1 MGYGMIV
8 LRVRSLLVLAGTAL
22 ALVSFLA
29 GQAWALA
36 SNNVPLGSPVYQYLD
51 KLAGL
56 GLIRSE
62 VKGIR
67 PYAKAEVARLVMEA
81 EESLP
86 EMEEGEGADFAESL
100 IKRIK
105 DFIPRELRD
114 LENPDEVPTFGY
126 NLLSSAN
133 LRYVYLNG
141 EPRNYTRI
149 AKDPGHQSAF
159 GFIGGDL
166 RPDYAPYVLKAG
178 TEGTPLMENTE
189 GVIYRDGSNGYLNW
203 TSELFITD
211 LVSFLFEPNLVATPG
226 STEVNLQKGY
236 VKVGGG
242 GLELEVGRDANWF
255 GPGYR
260 GALTLTNTA
269 RNFDLIKLSSPEP
282 LDVAWVKEYL
292 GLFKYSLIFSRFNET
307 TFAGSYPPGA
317 TNSVRL
323 TRQPYFIGIKLDL
336 KPVDWFEMGINF
348 ARQEGGPGFSGST
361 GIFDFIFGG
370 GSTNKSNTIA
380 GVDLRFRI
388 PWLRNT
394 EVYGEFVGEDA
405 ASFWPFV
412 ESYIAGI
419 YIPRL
424 TDSGKDDLRLEYF
437 WGHQILYSD
446 FKFPFGYT
454 YYNMS
459 PGHSQG
465 GGTQDFLVR
474 YSHWFTPRNNIAL
487 EYIYTDRGR
496 QGRVNGQVVEIKNAW
511 RGYWSLPLYREIDI
525 TLGYGWEN
533 VRNLNLVNGVN
544 RTNQVATITFTYN
557 Y

>member
-1 MGYGMIV
+1 MEKQKGYGMMV
-8 LRVRSLLVLAGTAL
+8 LRFRFFLVLVGAGLVLAP
-22 ALVSFLA
+22 FLA

-56 GLIRSE
+56 GLIRTE

-67 PYAKAEVARLVMEA
+67 PYAKAEVARLVLEA
-81 EESLP
+81 EGNLAG
-86 EMEEGEGADFAESL
+86 MAEGAGSEFAESL
-100 IKRIK
+100 IKRLK
-105 DFIPRELRD
+105 VYIPREVKARED
-114 LENPDEVPTFGY
+114 PADVPAFGY

-133 LRYVYLNG
+133 LRYVYLDG
-141 EPRNYTRI
+141 IPRNYTRT
-149 AKDPGHQSAF
+149 AYDPGNQSAF
-159 GFIGGDL
+159 GFIGGNL
-166 RPDYAPYVLKAG
+166 RPNTQGNVIKAG

-189 GVIYRDGSNGYLNW
+189 GVIYRNGSNGYLSW
-203 TSELFITD
+203 TSELFVTD
-211 LVSFLFEPNLVATPG
+211 MVSVLFEPNLLATPG
-226 STEVNLQKGY
+226 STTVNLQKGY
-236 VKVGGG
+236 LKVGGG

-260 GALTLTNTA
+260 GALTLTNNA
-269 RNFDLIKLSSPEP
+269 QNFDIIKLSSPEP

-292 GLFKYSLIFSRFNET
+292 GLFKYSLLFSRFNET
-307 TFAGSYPPGA
+307 TFSAVKPSQI
-317 TNSVRL
+317 
-323 TRQPYFIGIKLDL
+323 RQPYFVGIKLAL
-336 KPVDWFEMGINF
+336 KPVDWFEIGINF
-348 ARQEGGPGFSGST
+348 VRQHGGPGFSGGTSVV
-361 GIFDFIFGG
+361 DFIFGG
-370 GSTNKSNTIA
+370 GTTNKSNTIA

-394 EVYGEFVGEDA
+394 EVYGEYVGEDA
-405 ASFWPFV
+405 AKFWPFV
-412 ESYIAGI
+412 ESYIAGV

-437 WGHQILYSD
+437 WGHQVLYSD

-454 YYNMS
+454 YFNMS

-474 YSHWFTPRNNIAL
+474 YSHWFTPRNNIGV

-496 QGRVNGQVVEIKNAW
+496 QGRVKNQVVEIKNGV
-511 RGYWSLPLYREIDI
+511 RGFWSLPLYREIDVN
-525 TLGYGWEN
+525 LGYGIEGVN
-533 VRNLNLVNGVN
+533 NLNLVNGVN
-544 RTNQVATITFTYN
+544 RTNQMASVAFSYN